1 MKYCPTNNMKRI
13 KILFLNIDIAPP
25 SHVNFEWALLKKKF
39 PMSLLHSEK
48 PSKHTVTRSVL
59 YFGERRSWNSRKEI
73 YIHRNCLNGYRFM
86 VLVSDTFN
94 DLKQKEKHFSR
105 YLMLLKTNFTLGMAR
120 RASYYDIRE
129 PKSLMLY
136 DYWQRQ
142 HQQVGAIFA
151 NAATVFAI
159 TCRGIKMKYNYSI

>member
-1 MKYCPTNNMKRI
+1 M
-13 KILFLNIDIAPP
+13 ILCRRLMSFQIGMIEKSPICHYYIP
-25 SHVNFEWALLKKKF
+25 ESHQN
-39 PMSLLHSEK
+39 
-48 PSKHTVTRSVL
+48 TVTKALVFR
-59 YFGERRSWNSRKEI
+59 GAAHKNSWEEI

-94 DLKQKEKHFSR
+94 NIKQKEKHFSR
-105 YLMLLKTNFTLGMAR
+105 YLMLLKTNFTLGMAQ

-142 HQQVGAIFA
+142 QQQVETISA
-151 NAATVFAI
+151 
-159 TCRGIKMKYNYSI
+159 RGHCLRYHKG